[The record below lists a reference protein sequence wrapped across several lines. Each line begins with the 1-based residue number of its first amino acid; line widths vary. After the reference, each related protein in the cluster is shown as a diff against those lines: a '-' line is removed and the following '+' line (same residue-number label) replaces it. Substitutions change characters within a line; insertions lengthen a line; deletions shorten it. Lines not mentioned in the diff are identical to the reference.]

1 MIVAGKKP
9 LVDPLL
15 SRTAQK
21 QNEDDIEF
29 SGGWIS
35 LSDFN
40 TMKKEQNS
48 RFNAAMRRMKIQRL
62 GDLFGKSVD
71 LRKNNLLK

>member
-1 MIVAGKKP
+1 MIDSGKKP

-15 SRTAQK
+15 SRTDQK

-40 TMKKEQNS
+40 MMKKEQNS
-48 RFNAAMRRMKIQRL
+48 RFHAAMRRMKIQRL
-62 GDLFGKSVD
+62 GDLFSKSAD
-71 LRKNNLLK
+71 LRKNDLLK

>member
-1 MIVAGKKP
+1 MIVTGKKP
-9 LVDPLL
+9 LMDPLL

-21 QNEDDIEF
+21 KSEDDIEF

-40 TMKKEQNS
+40 MMKKEQNS
-48 RFNAAMRRMKIQRL
+48 RFHATIRRQKIQRL
-62 GDLFGKSVD
+62 VEKIFDTK
-71 LRKNNLLK
+71 

>member
-1 MIVAGKKP
+1 MIVATKKP
-9 LVDPLL
+9 LMNPLL
-15 SRTAQK
+15 SRTVQK
-21 QNEDDIEF
+21 QNEDDIAF

-40 TMKKEQNS
+40 MMKKEQNS
-48 RFNAAMRRMKIQRL
+48 RFHAAMRRMKIQRL
-62 GDLFGKSVD
+62 GELFGKSAD